1 MTRVVMKRPE
11 YEFPGWEGI
20 KMFYRLTGI
29 VLTVSM
35 LSFFSAAYGEDIT
48 KEELKGQDEQVQDI
62 KSDVLSISA
71 ELERLEEKLLYPSST
86 EVSVFVSLAAGETFR
101 LDAVDIQ
108 MDGNA
113 VARHVYSFKELEA
126 MRKGGVQRIYT
137 GNIRSG
143 DHDLLVSVIGK
154 TGGGSDLHNAERF
167 KISKDIAPR
176 IVEISLSDQGIT
188 ESSR

>member
-1 MTRVVMKRPE
+1 
-11 YEFPGWEGI
+11 
-20 KMFYRLTGI
+20 MFYRLTGI

-35 LSFFSAAYGEDIT
+35 LCFFSAAYGADIT

-71 ELERLEEKLLYPSST
+71 ELEKLEEKLLYPSST
-86 EVSVFVSLAAGETFR
+86 EVSVFVSLVAGETFR
-101 LDAVDIQ
+101 LDSVEIQ
-108 MDGNA
+108 MDGNP

-154 TGGGSDLHNAERF
+154 TGGGSDLRKSDRF
-167 KISKDIAPR
+167 KISKDVAPR
-176 IVEISLSDQGIT
+176 IVEISLSDKGIT
-188 ESSR
+188 ERSR

>member
-1 MTRVVMKRPE
+1 
-11 YEFPGWEGI
+11 
-20 KMFYRLTGI
+20 MFYRLTGI
-29 VLTVSM
+29 ALTVSL

-71 ELERLEEKLLYPSST
+71 ELEKLEEKLLYPSNT

-108 MDGNA
+108 MDGNPI
-113 VARHVYSFKELEA
+113 ARHVYSFKELEA
-126 MRKGGVQRIYT
+126 MRKGGVQHIYT

-154 TGGGSDLHNAERF
+154 TVGGSDLHSAERF

>member
-1 MTRVVMKRPE
+1 
-11 YEFPGWEGI
+11 
-20 KMFYRLTGI
+20 MFYRQI
-29 VLTVSM
+29 ISVLAIST
-35 LSFFSAAYGEDIT
+35 LFFFSAAYGENIT

-62 KSDVLSISA
+62 KSDVLSIAA
-71 ELERLEEKLLYPSST
+71 ELKKLEEKLLYPSNT

-101 LDAVDIQ
+101 LDSLDIQ
-108 MDGNA
+108 MDGDT

-137 GNIRSG
+137 GNINTG
-143 DHDLLVSVIGK
+143 DHDLSVSMLGK
-154 TGGGSDLHNAERF
+154 NGAADLRKSEHF
-167 KISKDIAPR
+167 KISKDVAPR